1 MAITSQTAPRLIRVR
16 KRLTPVKSLRFGA
29 SVCFMACL
37 RYGRTTGA
45 RRLFTLVEGEGFL
58 VMGAII

>member
-29 SVCFMACL
+29 SVCFMDCL

-45 RRLFTLVEGEGFL
+45 RRLFTLVK
-58 VMGAII
+58 VKDS